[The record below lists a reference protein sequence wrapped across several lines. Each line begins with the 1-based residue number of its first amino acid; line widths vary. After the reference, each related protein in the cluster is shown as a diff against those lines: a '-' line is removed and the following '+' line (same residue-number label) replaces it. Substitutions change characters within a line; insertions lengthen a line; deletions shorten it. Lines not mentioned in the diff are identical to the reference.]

1 LQRKLSTPE
10 YKGVDERYRVAMIKH
25 ETTQIAADD
34 LKKYDGALDKVSLFV
49 VSCALA

>member
-34 LKKYDGALDKVSLFV
+34 LKKYYGALDKVSLFV